1 MFFCGVN
8 WYFQSE
14 IVSKNLLMIS
24 IKETALQSILYNSYI
39 IKKVKTFWHI
49 SRPSQRKSVLIDLR
63 TSNPLEDRLSMS
75 NVSFHTGWTR
85 LLISHWEKPM
95 SASSH
100 RDPPA
105 ICSVSLLMKRGKVG
119 SDKWVSRSLGD
130 KQTTGLL
137 GLLATS
143 SCCLEQPPAAA
154 SLTRTNLP

>member
-1 MFFCGVN
+1 M
-8 WYFQSE
+8 
-14 IVSKNLLMIS
+14 KNTKDFSLGEDKAS
-24 IKETALQSILYNSYI
+24 IN
-39 IKKVKTFWHI
+39 
-49 SRPSQRKSVLIDLR
+49 PQRS
-63 TSNPLEDRLSMS
+63 
-75 NVSFHTGWTR
+75 TR
-85 LLISHWEKPM
+85 K
-95 SASSH
+95 
-100 RDPPA
+100 